1 MANTTVKVIRT
12 FGTSDG
18 FNAHQEAVNEYLK
31 KSNKELIDIKFSVD
45 ETRLYS
51 MIIEKE

>member
-18 FNAHQEAVNEYLK
+18 FKEHQEGAYC
-31 KSNKELIDIKFSVD
+31 
-45 ETRLYS
+45 TRFNY
-51 MIIEKE
+51 